1 MELKEK
7 ELNEFIS
14 NVQKWERLQSLF
26 VGLLLWSFESGSFG
40 VITEI
45 DPKSI
50 KMAILTQLLLVRR
63 QLLQKYL
70 WYPKILFYEYPTIIV

>member
-50 KMAILTQLLLVRR
+50 KMAILTQLLLVGR

-70 WYPKILFYEYPTIIV
+70 WYPKILFYEYPIIIV